1 MRVCKIPASSTA
13 SVVVSVTPLLAQ
25 LSGRQKRRVPETL
38 LTLVFMSHRANE
50 KTPKKRS
57 RNVTVTLASRR
68 DEASRASFRARV
80 LSRVRL
86 TRFRVRRSYARAHTH
101 AARRRALC
109 FAHTHSRGFDDY
121 TIFLQ
126 D

>member
-1 MRVCKIPASSTA
+1 MFIPKISESILRG
-13 SVVVSVTPLLAQ
+13 VFFF
-25 LSGRQKRRVPETL
+25 SGTL
-38 LTLVFMSHRANE
+38 R
-50 KTPKKRS
+50 P
-57 RNVTVTLASRR
+57 
-68 DEASRASFRARV
+68 
-80 LSRVRL
+80 SRVDQHGTADFPL
-86 TRFRVRRSYARAHTH
+86 DAPDAHTH